1 MARVLNIKATGGV
14 VPPGA
19 VYIGRANRKYGLPE
33 SKWNNPY
40 RIRKQGKRDEVIA
53 KFREYLLGNA
63 RLMAELHELR
73 GRDLVCW
80 CAPLPCHGD
89 VLLELANSPHNR
101 GGLTKS
107 PRARR
112 PREERRT
119 R

>member
-1 MARVLNIKATGGV
+1 MRLRVALQRRGGSDG
-14 VPPGA
+14 PRPEHQDDRRRGSSGA
-19 VYIGRANRKYGLPE
+19 VYIGRANRRYGLPE

-89 VLLELANSPHNR
+89 VLLELANSPTT
-101 GGLTKS
+101 GGD
-107 PRARR
+107 
-112 PREERRT
+112 
-119 R
+119 